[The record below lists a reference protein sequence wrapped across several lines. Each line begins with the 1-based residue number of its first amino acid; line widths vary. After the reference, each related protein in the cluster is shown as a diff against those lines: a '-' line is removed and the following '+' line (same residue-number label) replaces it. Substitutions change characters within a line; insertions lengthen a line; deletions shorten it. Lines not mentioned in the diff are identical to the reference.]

1 MFVFTFNEN
10 AGLNRIT
17 FLLRLFF
24 SKVSQWA
31 VFVLYVNLSLKPLF
45 LSASQYIGIELQ
57 KLFSLDE
64 MSDIRLAIDFGSC
77 FETIGGWLD
86 FLLM

>member
-10 AGLNRIT
+10 AGLNHIT
-17 FLLRLFF
+17 VLLRFFF
-24 SKVSQWA
+24 SKVSQSA

-45 LSASQYIGIELQ
+45 LSASQYIGIESQ

-64 MSDIRLAIDFGSC
+64 MSDIRLTIDFGSC
-77 FETIGGWLD
+77 FKTIGGCLN
-86 FLLM
+86 FC